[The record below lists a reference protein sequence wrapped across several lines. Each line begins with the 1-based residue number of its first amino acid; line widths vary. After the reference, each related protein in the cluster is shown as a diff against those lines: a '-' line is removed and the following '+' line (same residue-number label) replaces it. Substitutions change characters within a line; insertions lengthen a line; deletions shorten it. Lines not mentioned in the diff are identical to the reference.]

1 MAQRLPPSAPGLGG
15 QLVAAALGLVFVIS
29 LITLG
34 FVVFFVAMLLGTVF
48 WMVFLVRRW
57 WLSRGAPQAVETKAG
72 RGAGD
77 TLEGEFK
84 VVGKSDGDPETSV
97 RRRQGR

>member
-1 MAQRLPPSAPGLGG
+1 MAQRLPPSAPGFGG
-15 QLVAAALGLVFVIS
+15 QLVAAVLGLVFVFS

-34 FVVFFVAMLLGTVF
+34 FVVFFVALLLGTVF

-57 WLSRGAPQAVETKAG
+57 WLTRKGPQVAG
-72 RGAGD
+72 RNTGGKAGD

-84 VVGKSDGDPETSV
+84 VVGRDAGDNKTGA
-97 RRRQGR
+97 GRGQDR